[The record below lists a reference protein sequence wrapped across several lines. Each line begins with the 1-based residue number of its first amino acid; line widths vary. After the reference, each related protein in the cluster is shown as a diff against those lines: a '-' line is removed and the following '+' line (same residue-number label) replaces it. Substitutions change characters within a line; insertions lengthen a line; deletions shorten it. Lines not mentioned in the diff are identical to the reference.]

1 MATENITTSKDL
13 IAQSIDFTEQFTGSI
28 STLLQ
33 VLNVTRMQPM
43 AVGSQIK
50 IYKSRSEEAHV

>member
-33 VLNVTRMQPM
+33 IGR
-43 AVGSQIK
+43 
-50 IYKSRSEEAHV
+50 AHV